1 MIDLQMQTELASL
14 EASINASIDALIPK
28 RDQAS
33 PEDRYLYRYVT
44 KKLEVALGAIHKAQ
58 DKIAEK
64 TIDFSLEDK

>member
-28 RDQAS
+28 RDRAK

-44 KKLEVALGAIHKAQ
+44 KKLETALGAIHKAQ
-58 DKIAEK
+58 DKINYLSV
-64 TIDFSLEDK
+64 DFKLDD